1 MKTQT
6 KILLVIGLAA
16 AISSCHPA
24 WADSWAVP
32 NKGGGEIVIT
42 DRKCPD
48 HPKLLEAY
56 THLSTGKYLGGCWAV
71 IDDAVHVV
79 WKDGD
84 RSVYPLE
91 AFRPKSVTNNKGV
104 SL

>member
-1 MKTQT
+1 MKTPT
-6 KILLVIGLAA
+6 KILLVAGLVALTSRCA
-16 AISSCHPA
+16 Y
-24 WADSWAVP
+24 ADSWAVK
-32 NKGGGEIVIT
+32 NQGGGEIVIT
-42 DRKCPD
+42 DRRCPD
-48 HPKLLEAY
+48 EPKLLEAY

-84 RSVYPLE
+84 RSVYPIK
-91 AFRPKSVTNNKGV
+91 AFQPKTVTSKKGV

>member
-1 MKTQT
+1 MKTWM
-6 KILLVIGLAA
+6 KILSAAGLAV
-16 AISSCHPA
+16 AISQCTPA
-24 WADSWAVP
+24 HADVVTAR
-32 NKGGGEIVIT
+32 NQNGGEIVLT

-48 HPKLLEAY
+48 QPKLLEAY

-91 AFRPKSVTNNKGV
+91 AFRPKSVTSNKGV